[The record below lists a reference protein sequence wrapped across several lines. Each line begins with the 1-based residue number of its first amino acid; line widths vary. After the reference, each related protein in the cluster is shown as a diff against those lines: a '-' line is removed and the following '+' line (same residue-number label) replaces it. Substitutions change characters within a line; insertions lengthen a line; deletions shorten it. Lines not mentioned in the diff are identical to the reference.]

1 MVEDRVLLS
10 DLRFLGRHGVTVE
23 ERSTPQ
29 EFAVEIECSTDVDQA
44 AARDDI
50 AATLDYR
57 QLSDIAR
64 RVIEGPS
71 RHLVETL
78 ADSIA
83 EQVLAESGMQWVRVR
98 VTKLHPGSVPGAAAI
113 EVRREARRAR
123 GDLARPTVE
132 LHVPDFAP
140 VKDFYGRL
148 GFVTVREEP
157 GEDGYLVLRRGLN
170 VIAFWPGSP
179 AVVAHPYFARF
190 GSDAPRGY
198 GVEIVI
204 EVADVAA
211 LYESARRFA
220 QIVAPLERRP
230 WGARDFRV
238 ADPFGFYLRI
248 TEPLSR

>member
-10 DLRFLGRHGVTVE
+10 DLRYLGRHGVTAE

-29 EFAVEIECSTDVDQA
+29 EFAVEIECPTDAHQA
-44 AARDDI
+44 AERDDI

-83 EQVLAESGMQWVRVR
+83 EQALAELAMRWVRVR
-98 VTKLHPGSVPGAAAI
+98 VAKLRPGSVPGAAAI

-123 GDLARPTVE
+123 GDVARPTVE

-148 GFVTVREEP
+148 GFVTAREER

-179 AVVAHPYFARF
+179 AVVEHPYFARF
-190 GSDAPRGY
+190 GSATPRGY

-211 LYESARRFA
+211 LYESARGFA
-220 QIVAPLERRP
+220 EIVAPLERRP

>member
-1 MVEDRVLLS
+1 MEDRVLLS
-10 DLRFLGRHGVTVE
+10 DLRFLGRHGMTEE
-23 ERSTPQ
+23 ERSTSQ
-29 EFAVEIECSTDVDQA
+29 EFAVEIECPSDARRA
-44 AARDDI
+44 ASRDDI

-57 QLSDIAR
+57 RLADIAR

-71 RHLVETL
+71 RRLVETL
-78 ADSIA
+78 ADFIA
-83 EQVLAESGMQWVRVR
+83 EEALADLAIPWVRVR
-98 VTKLHPGSVPGAAAI
+98 VTKLRPTSVPGEAAI
-113 EVRREARRAR
+113 EVRREARHAR
-123 GDLARPTVE
+123 RDVARPTVE

-148 GFVTVREEP
+148 GFAIVREER
-157 GEDGYLVLRRGLN
+157 GDEGYLLLRLGPN

-179 AVVAHPYFARF
+179 GVGQHPYFAHF

-211 LYESARRFA
+211 LYDAARGFA
-220 QIVAPLERRP
+220 PIVAPLERRP

-248 TEPLSR
+248 TEPLSG